1 MIKNAISKSLLICL
15 GLMILAMIA
24 SIGWT
29 IVEKG
34 FVREVFYAAPL
45 LGLYVSFR
53 FVVVLFPFLFV
64 GILVCPLL
72 NKKT

>member
-15 GLMILAMIA
+15 GLMILAMLV

-34 FVREVFYAAPL
+34 FVKEVFYAAPL
-45 LGLYVSFR
+45 LGLYLSFR
-53 FVVVLFPFLFV
+53 FVAVLFPFLFI
-64 GILVCPLL
+64 GILVYPLV
-72 NKKT
+72 KSR